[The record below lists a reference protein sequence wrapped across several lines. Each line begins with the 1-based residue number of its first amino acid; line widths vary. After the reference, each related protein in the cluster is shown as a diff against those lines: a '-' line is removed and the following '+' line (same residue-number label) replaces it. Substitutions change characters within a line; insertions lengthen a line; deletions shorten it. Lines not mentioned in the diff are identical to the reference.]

1 MRIRLT
7 LRRDPEPAVDLAVTV
22 DGLASVGD
30 VARELWLADPA
41 RAAEH
46 QGAGRAG
53 AEAGALAGLT
63 LRVEESVLAGGMTG
77 RVLDPEGTF
86 LESGLRQG
94 STVSLSR
101 VAVRGASDRA
111 AGHGAPGPDSGGRV
125 TAVDRG
131 PAAATLRVVSG
142 PDAGKEF
149 SLPVGASLIGRGAG
163 ADVALGD
170 PLVSKRH
177 ARITVGETIEIA
189 DLNSSN
195 GLVMDGLT
203 VSKAVL
209 SSSDAVTLGDSTVS
223 VVGLG
228 HSAGRT
234 QTSPLVPF
242 NRSPRVVPRFPP
254 QARELPEGPQRP
266 TTQPFPIVML
276 FVPVLMGAVMFMVL
290 QSVVSIVFM
299 AMMPLFAVGMW
310 FEYRRHA
317 RRELREETRL
327 FEERLAEFGRQIT
340 ELQTVERA
348 VRLQEAPSVAETVE
362 SIYRL
367 GPLLWTHAP
376 EHREFLT
383 VRLGLGTVPSRVS
396 VTVPPEGRTLPE
408 FTRRLH
414 EAQGRFA
421 VLDAV
426 PVTASL
432 RQGGGLGV
440 AGPRGLV
447 ENVARGILLQI
458 AGLHSPAEVVI
469 AGLASHGSKERW
481 EWLQWLPHVGSSHS
495 PLTGDHLAAG
505 SAAGMLLLTRL
516 EDLLAVR
523 TAGPDGQG
531 GPGGAAGRRGAVRE
545 EQDGTSEPIVPTVVV
560 LVEDDAPVD
569 RGRLTRIAELGP
581 DVGLHVVWVAAGAE
595 QLPQCCRDFIVVDGE
610 HGATSGQVRL
620 GRHTYPVSC
629 ESVDEALAVQLGRM
643 LTPIVDVGKP
653 VDDDS
658 DLPRSVS
665 YVTLAGAEIADDA
678 GTVAERWQQSNS
690 VRASAVANPKAKGTL
705 RALVG
710 SKGVEQFFLDLK
722 NEGPHALVGGTTGAG
737 KSEFLQSWV
746 LGMASAYSPD
756 RVTFLFVDY
765 KGGAA
770 FADCVSL
777 PHTVGLVTDLS
788 PHLVRRAL
796 TSLRAELHY
805 REHLFNRKK
814 AKDLLAM
821 ERAADPD
828 TPPYLVIVV
837 DEFAAL
843 ATEVPEFVEGVVDV
857 AARGRSLGLHLILA
871 TQRPAGVIRDSLRAN
886 TNLRI
891 ALRMADEADSE
902 DILGEKT
909 AAYFDP
915 GIPGRGAAKTGP
927 GRIQGFQT
935 GYASGWTTERPALPR
950 IDIAEMDFGTGA
962 AWERPAD
969 LVDAEPEAEGPND
982 IARMVRTIS
991 TAADRIG
998 LEMPRKPWLAELPQT
1013 YDVARLPNPRTDERL
1028 LLGVV
1033 DDPAHQSQP
1042 TFSYEP
1048 DRDGNMAVYGTGGS
1062 GKSAALRTVAV
1073 AAAITMR
1080 GGPVQVYGID
1090 AGSRG
1095 LHMLEALPHVGAVID
1110 GDDAERVGRLM
1121 RRLSGLVDE
1130 RSERYAA
1137 ARAGSI
1143 GEYRRL
1149 ADRPDE
1155 PRIIVLID
1163 GMGAF
1168 REQYEYSS
1176 DSPVFDLLTQLASDG
1191 RAVGVHLVMTGDRTN
1206 SIPASI
1212 ASSVQKRIIL
1222 RMTGEDDYLMFGQP
1236 KDVVTPQSPPGRG
1249 VVDGLEVQ
1257 LGVLGGNANVALQ
1270 AREITRLAEAMRRQG
1285 VPEAPPVRTLP
1296 DLVAGSALPTD
1307 SGRVALGLEDSLLEP
1322 LYVDPSGA
1330 FMLTGPPGSGRTTAL
1345 AALAAGLRRARP
1357 GVRRVYLG
1365 ARRSALANLPLW
1377 DASFTGEDAV
1387 SAAVDE
1393 LQLDVGVREFA
1404 LFIEGLPEF
1413 DSTLAESGLSA
1424 LITAMDREGLWVVGE
1439 SETAGW
1445 GSAWSL
1451 SQPFKNGRRGLLLN
1465 PAEMD
1470 GDSLLNTSLGRIR
1483 NPRYVPGRGFY
1494 VARGRAY
1501 KVQAAFED
1509 LSAG

>member
-7 LRRDPEPAVDLAVTV
+7 LRRDPAPAADLAVTV
-22 DGLASVGD
+22 DGLATVGD
-30 VARELWLADPA
+30 MARELCLADPA
-41 RAAEH
+41 RA
-46 QGAGRAG
+46 GAGAG
-53 AEAGALAGLT
+53 AADLEGLT
-63 LRVEESVLAGGMTG
+63 LRIEESVLAGGMTG
-77 RVLDPEGTF
+77 RVLDPAENL

-94 STVSLSR
+94 STVSISR
-101 VAVRGASDRA
+101 VDPRA
-111 AGHGAPGPDSGGRV
+111 GSTGTPRI
-125 TAVDRG
+125 DRG

-142 PDAGKEF
+142 PDAGAEF
-149 SLPVGASLIGRGAG
+149 SLPVGASVLGRGAG
-163 ADVALGD
+163 VDVSLTD

-177 ARITVGETIEIA
+177 ARITVGETIEIV

-195 GLVMDGLT
+195 GLVMDGHT
-203 VSKAVL
+203 VSRAALASSDTVTVGDTVL
-209 SSSDAVTLGDSTVS
+209 SAVA
-223 VVGLG
+223 LG
-228 HSAGRT
+228 HGAGRG

-242 NRSPRVVPRFPP
+242 NRSPRVVPRFAL
-254 QARELPEGPQRP
+254 QERELPEGPQRP
-266 TTQPFPIVML
+266 RMQPFPLVML
-276 FVPVLMGAVMFMVL
+276 LVPIAMGAVLFAVL
-290 QSVVSIVFM
+290 QNALSIIFM

-310 FEYRRHA
+310 LEYRRQA
-317 RRELREETRL
+317 KKELREETAL
-327 FEERLAEFGRQIT
+327 FEERLAEAARQIT
-340 ELQTVERA
+340 GLQTLERA
-348 VRLQEAPSVAETVE
+348 VRLQEAPSVAETVD
-362 SIYRL
+362 SVYRL

-383 VRLGLGTVPSRVS
+383 VRLGLGTAPSRVRI
-396 VTVPPEGRTLPE
+396 VAPPQNQTLPE

-414 EAQGRFA
+414 EAVERFSD
-421 VLDAV
+421 LEAV
-426 PVTASL
+426 PITASL

-447 ENVARGILLQI
+447 EDIARGIVLQI
-458 AGLHSPAEVVI
+458 AGLHSPAEVAI
-469 AGLASHGSKERW
+469 AGLASHASKERW
-481 EWLQWLPHVGSSHS
+481 DWLQWLPHVGSPHS
-495 PLTGDHLAAG
+495 PLAGDHLAAG
-505 SAAGMLLLTRL
+505 SAAGTLLLTRL
-516 EDLLAVR
+516 EELLAVR
-523 TAGPDGQG
+523 LREADGA
-531 GPGGAAGRRGAVRE
+531 PRGRRGPLAGDHE
-545 EQDGTSEPIVPTVVV
+545 GMDEPTVPSVV
-560 LVEDDAPVD
+560 VVIEDDAPVD
-569 RGRLTRIAELGP
+569 RGRLTRLAELGP
-581 DVGLHVVWVAAGAE
+581 DAGIHVVWVAASAE
-595 QLPQCCRDFIVVDGE
+595 QLPQCCRDFIVVDAG
-610 HGATSGQVRL
+610 HGATSGHVRL
-620 GRHTYPVSC
+620 GRHTHPVSC

-665 YVTLAGAEIADDA
+665 YVTLAGAEIADDPGA
-678 GTVAERWQQSNS
+678 VAERWQQSNS
-690 VRASAVANPKAKGTL
+690 VRATAVAQPKAKGTL

-710 SKGVEQFFLDLK
+710 SKGVEPFFLDLK

-770 FADCVSL
+770 FAECVDL

-821 ERAADPD
+821 ERAADPE

-843 ATEVPEFVEGVVDV
+843 AAEVPEFVDGVVDV

-871 TQRPAGVIRDSLRAN
+871 TQRPAGVIKDSLRAN

-909 AAYFDP
+909 AASFDP

-935 GYASGWTTERPALPR
+935 GYASGWTTEEPAEPR
-950 IDIAEMDFGTGA
+950 IDIVEMDFGSGQ
-962 AWERPAD
+962 AWERPAA
-969 LVDAEPEAEGPND
+969 DALGADPGAGARTEGPND
-982 IARMVRTIS
+982 IARMVAAIS
-991 TAADRIG
+991 SAADRTGIS
-998 LEMPRKPWLAELPQT
+998 LPRKPWLAELAHT
-1013 YDVARLPNPRTDERL
+1013 YDLARLPNPRTDERL

-1033 DDPAHQSQP
+1033 DDPARQSQP

-1048 DRDGNMAVYGTGGS
+1048 DRDGNLALYGTGGS

-1073 AAAITMR
+1073 AAAVTVR

-1095 LHMLEALPHVGAVID
+1095 LHMLEGLPHVGAVID
-1110 GDDAERVGRLM
+1110 ADDTERVGRLM
-1121 RRLSGLVDE
+1121 RRLGALVDE

-1137 ARAGSI
+1137 ARAGSV

-1149 ADRPDE
+1149 AGAPDE
-1155 PRIIVLID
+1155 ARIIVLID

-1168 REQYEYSS
+1168 RELYEYSS
-1176 DSPVFDLLTQLASDG
+1176 DSAVFDLLTQLASDG
-1191 RAVGVHLVMTGDRTN
+1191 RAVGVHLVMTGDRTT

-1212 ASSVQKRIIL
+1212 ASSVQKRIVL
-1222 RMTGEDDYLMFGQP
+1222 RMTGEDDYMMFGEP

-1249 VVDGLEVQ
+1249 VVGGLEVQ
-1257 LGVLGGNANVALQ
+1257 LAILGGNANVALQ
-1270 AREITRLAEAMRRQG
+1270 AREIGRLAAAMRRQG
-1285 VPEAPPVRTLP
+1285 VPEAPGVQNLP
-1296 DLVAGSALPTD
+1296 DVVLGAELPAD
-1307 SGRVALGLEDSLLEP
+1307 GGRVPLGIEDASLEP
-1322 LYVDPSGA
+1322 LWVDPSGA
-1330 FMLTGPPGSGRTTAL
+1330 FLLAGAPGSGRTTAL
-1345 AALAAGLRRARP
+1345 VALAAGLRRVRP
-1357 GVRRVYLG
+1357 GVRRVYVG
-1365 ARRSALANLPLW
+1365 ARKSAIASLPLW
-1377 DASFTGEDAV
+1377 DASYTGEDAV
-1387 SAAVDE
+1387 AQAAEE
-1393 LQLDVGVREFA
+1393 LQLDVGTREFA
-1404 LFIEGLPEF
+1404 LFAEGIADF
-1413 DSTLAESGLSA
+1413 DSTLAESALTGLV
-1424 LITAMDREGLWVVGE
+1424 TAMDREGLWVVGE
-1439 SETAGW
+1439 AETSAW
-1445 GSAWSL
+1445 SSAWSL

-1465 PAEMD
+1465 PGEHD

-1483 NPRYVPGRGFY
+1483 SPQYVPGRGYY
-1494 VARGRAY
+1494 VARGRAS
-1501 KVQAAFED
+1501 KVQTAFED
-1509 LSAG
+1509 LAGLARG

>member
-41 RAAEH
+41 RGEE
-46 QGAGRAG
+46 GAPPG
-53 AEAGALAGLT
+53 AFAGLT
-63 LRVEESVLAGGMTG
+63 LRVEESVLAGGMKG
-77 RVLDPEGTF
+77 RILDPEGTF

-101 VAVRGASDRA
+101 VAPRG
-111 AGHGAPGPDSGGRV
+111 GPGGPDNAEGAAP
-125 TAVDRG
+125 AVDRG
-131 PAAATLRVVSG
+131 PAAATLRVVAG

-163 ADVALGD
+163 ADVVLAD

-177 ARITVGETIEIA
+177 ARITVGESIEIA

-209 SSSDAVTLGDSTVS
+209 ASSDAVTLGDTTVS

-254 QARELPEGPQRP
+254 QNRELPEGPQP
-266 TTQPFPIVML
+266 PSKQPFPIVML
-276 FVPVLMGAVMFMVL
+276 IVPILMGTVMFAVL

-299 AMMPLFAVGMW
+299 AMMPLFAIGMW

-317 RRELREETRL
+317 KRELREETRL
-327 FEERLAEFGRQIT
+327 FEERLAEFGRQIA

-383 VRLGLGTVPSRVS
+383 VRLGLGSAPSRVN
-396 VTVPPEGRTLPE
+396 VTVPPEGKTLPE

-414 EAQGRFA
+414 EAQGHFA

-447 ENVARGILLQI
+447 ENVARGILLQL

-469 AGLASHGSKERW
+469 AGLASHESKARW

-495 PLTGDHLAAG
+495 PLPGDHLAAG
-505 SAAGMLLLTRL
+505 SAAGTQLLVRL

-523 TAGPDGQG
+523 AGGPDAPPAGPHR
-531 GPGGAAGRRGAVRE
+531 ALAGRRGPVRE
-545 EQDGTSEPIVPTVVV
+545 DQEGTSEPIVPTVVV

-581 DVGLHVVWVAAGAE
+581 DVGIHVVWVAAGAE

-665 YVTLAGAEIADDA
+665 YVTLAGKEIADDA

-690 VRASAVANPKAKGTL
+690 VRSSAVANPKAKGSL

-746 LGMASAYSPD
+746 LGMANAYSPD

-805 REHLFNRKK
+805 REHLLNRKK

-843 ATEVPEFVEGVVDV
+843 ATEVPEFVDGVVDV

-871 TQRPAGVIRDSLRAN
+871 TQRPAGVIKDSLRAN

-935 GYASGWTTERPALPR
+935 GYASGWTTERPAVPR

-962 AWERPAD
+962 PWERPAD

-991 TAADRIG
+991 TAADRLG
-998 LEMPRKPWLAELPQT
+998 LDMPRKPWLAELPQT

-1033 DDPAHQSQP
+1033 DDPAHQNQP
-1042 TFSYEP
+1042 TFFYEP

-1095 LHMLEALPHVGAVID
+1095 LHMLESLPHVGAVID
-1110 GDDAERVGRLM
+1110 ADDAERIGRLM
-1121 RRLSGLVDE
+1121 RHLSALVDE
-1130 RSERYAA
+1130 RSERFAA

-1176 DSPVFDLLTQLASDG
+1176 ESAVFDLLTQLASDG

-1222 RMTGEDDYLMFGQP
+1222 RMTGEDDYMMFGQP
-1236 KDVVTPQSPPGRG
+1236 KDVLTPQSPPGRG
-1249 VVDGLEVQ
+1249 VVDGLEIQ

-1296 DLVAGSALPTD
+1296 DLVQAAELPTD
-1307 SGRVALGLEDSLLEP
+1307 SGRVALGLEDSDLEP
-1322 LYVDPSGA
+1322 LYADPSGA

-1345 AALAAGLRRARP
+1345 ASLAAGLRRARP
-1357 GVRRVYLG
+1357 GVRRIYLG
-1365 ARRSALANLPLW
+1365 ARKSVLANLPLW

-1413 DSTLAESGLSA
+1413 DSTLAESGLSG

>member
-7 LRRDPEPAVDLAVTV
+7 LRRDPEAAADLAVTV
-22 DGLASVGD
+22 DGLATVGD

-41 RAAEH
+41 RRQE
-46 QGAGRAG
+46 GRVS
-53 AEAGALAGLT
+53 AGALAGLT
-63 LRVEESVLAGGMTG
+63 LRVDESVLAGGMTG
-77 RVLDPEGTF
+77 RVLDPAANL

-94 STVSLSR
+94 STVSISR
-101 VAVRGASDRA
+101 VD
-111 AGHGAPGPDSGGRV
+111 PDSPAGGI
-125 TAVDRG
+125 DRG
-131 PAAATLRVVSG
+131 PAAATLRVLSG

-149 SLPVGASLIGRGAG
+149 SLPAGASLIGRGDG
-163 ADVALGD
+163 VDVPLTD
-170 PLVSKRH
+170 PLASKRH

-195 GLVMDGLT
+195 GLVVDGHT
-203 VSKAVL
+203 VSRAVL
-209 SSSDAVTLGDSTVS
+209 ASSDAVTLGDTTVS

-228 HSAGRT
+228 HGAGRS

-242 NRSPRVVPRFPP
+242 NRSPRVVPRFP
-254 QARELPEGPQRP
+254 QQERELPEGPQRP
-266 TTQPFPIVML
+266 KDQPFPVVMIMLPIVMG
-276 FVPVLMGAVMFMVL
+276 VVMFVVL
-290 QSVVSIVFM
+290 QSVLSIIFM
-299 AMMPLFAVGMW
+299 AMMPLFAIGMW
-310 FEYRRHA
+310 LEFRRQT
-317 RRELREETRL
+317 RKELREETRI
-327 FEERLAEFGRQIT
+327 FEERLAEFARQMT
-340 ELQTVERA
+340 ELQDVERA
-348 VRLQEAPSVAETVE
+348 VRLQEAPSVAETVD
-362 SIYRL
+362 SVYRL

-376 EHREFLT
+376 EHREFLS
-383 VRLGLGTVPSRVS
+383 VRLGLGAAPSRVRVS
-396 VTVPPEGRTLPE
+396 VPKEGQTLPE

-414 EAQGRFA
+414 ETAERFA
-421 VLDAV
+421 VVDAV
-426 PVTASL
+426 PITASL
-432 RQGGGLGV
+432 RQGGGLGI

-447 ENVARGILLQI
+447 ENVARGVVLQV
-458 AGLHSPAEVVI
+458 AGLHSPAEVAI
-469 AGLASHGSKERW
+469 AGLASHESKERW
-481 EWLQWLPHVGSSHS
+481 AWLQWLPHVGSPHS
-495 PLTGDHLAAG
+495 PLAGDHLAAG
-505 SAAGMLLLTRL
+505 SAAGSLLLMRL
-516 EDLLAVR
+516 EELLAVR
-523 TAGPDGQG
+523 AGADPSSS
-531 GPGGAAGRRGAVRE
+531 AALRAAGGRRGPVKDE
-545 EQDGTSEPIVPTVVV
+545 HEGTTEAIVPTVVV

-581 DVGLHVVWVAAGAE
+581 DVGIHVVWVAAGAE

-629 ESVDEALAVQLGRM
+629 ESVDAALAVQLGRM
-643 LTPIVDVGKP
+643 MTPVVDVGKP

-665 YVTLAGAEIADDA
+665 YVTLAGKEIADDA
-678 GTVAERWQQSNS
+678 AAVAERWRQSNS
-690 VRASAVANPKAKGTL
+690 VRGTAVPNPKAKGSL

-710 SKGVEQFFLDLK
+710 SKGVEPFFLDLK
-722 NEGPHALVGGTTGAG
+722 NDGPHALVGGTTGAG

-770 FADCVSL
+770 FADCVHL

-805 REHLFNRKK
+805 REHLLNRKK
-814 AKDLLAM
+814 AKDLLSM
-821 ERAADPD
+821 ERAGDPD

-843 ATEVPEFVEGVVDV
+843 ATEVPEFVDGVVDV

-871 TQRPAGVIRDSLRAN
+871 TQRPAGVIKDNLRAN

-915 GIPGRGAAKTGP
+915 SIPGRGAAKTGP
-927 GRIQGFQT
+927 GRVQGFQT
-935 GYASGWTTERPALPR
+935 GYASGWTTDRPAKPR

-962 AWERPAD
+962 SWESPAD
-969 LVDAEPEAEGPND
+969 PADRGPETEGPND
-982 IARMVRTIS
+982 IARMVRTVS
-991 TAADRIG
+991 TAADRLAIDV
-998 LEMPRKPWLAELPQT
+998 PRKPWLAELPPT
-1013 YDVARLPNPRTDERL
+1013 YDFAKLPNPRTDERL

-1048 DRDGNMAVYGTGGS
+1048 DRDGNMALYGTGGA
-1062 GKSAALRTVAV
+1062 GKSAGLRTIAV
-1073 AAAITMR
+1073 ASAVTVR
-1080 GGPVQVYGID
+1080 GGPVHVYGID

-1095 LHMLEALPHVGAVID
+1095 LHMLADLPHVGAVID
-1110 GDDAERVGRLM
+1110 ADDAERVGRLM
-1121 RRLSGLVDE
+1121 RHLAALVDE
-1130 RSERYAA
+1130 RSDRYAA
-1137 ARAGSI
+1137 ARAGTI

-1155 PRIIVLID
+1155 ARIIVLID

-1168 REQYEYSS
+1168 RELYEYSA
-1176 DSPVFDLLTQLASDG
+1176 DNDVFDLLTQLASDG

-1212 ASSVQKRIIL
+1212 AASVQKRIVL
-1222 RMTGEDDYLMFGQP
+1222 RMTGEDDYMMFGQP

-1257 LGVLGGNANVALQ
+1257 LAVLGGNANVAVQ
-1270 AREITRLAEAMRRQG
+1270 AREVVRLAAAMRRQG
-1285 VPEAPPVRTLP
+1285 VAEAPGIRNLP
-1296 DLVAGSALPTD
+1296 DVVVGADLPLD
-1307 SGRVALGLEDSLLEP
+1307 SGRVALGLEDSTLEP
-1322 LYVDPSGA
+1322 LFVDPSGA
-1330 FMLTGPPGSGRTTAL
+1330 FMLSGPPGSGRTTAL
-1345 AALAAGLRRARP
+1345 VALAAALRRARP
-1357 GVRRVYLG
+1357 EVRRVYVG
-1365 ARRSALANLPLW
+1365 PRKSPIAGLPLW
-1377 DASFTGEDAV
+1377 DASYVGEDAV
-1387 SAAVDE
+1387 AAAADG

-1404 LFIEGLPEF
+1404 LFVEGLPEF
-1413 DSTLAESGLSA
+1413 DSTLAEAGLSS
-1424 LITAMDREGLWVVGE
+1424 LITSMDREGLWVVGE
-1439 SETAGW
+1439 SETSGW
-1445 GSAWSL
+1445 SSAWSL

-1465 PAEMD
+1465 PTEMD
-1470 GDSLLNTSLGRIR
+1470 GDSLLSTSLGRIR
-1483 NPRYVPGRGFY
+1483 NPKYVPGRGYY
-1494 VARGRAY
+1494 VARGRAH
-1501 KVQAAFED
+1501 KVQTAYED
-1509 LSAG
+1509 LAV

>member
-1 MRIRLT
+1 
-7 LRRDPEPAVDLAVTV
+7 
-22 DGLASVGD
+22 
-30 VARELWLADPA
+30 
-41 RAAEH
+41 
-46 QGAGRAG
+46 
-53 AEAGALAGLT
+53 
-63 LRVEESVLAGGMTG
+63 
-77 RVLDPEGTF
+77 
-86 LESGLRQG
+86 
-94 STVSLSR
+94 
-101 VAVRGASDRA
+101 
-111 AGHGAPGPDSGGRV
+111 
-125 TAVDRG
+125 
-131 PAAATLRVVSG
+131 
-142 PDAGKEF
+142 
-149 SLPVGASLIGRGAG
+149 
-163 ADVALGD
+163 
-170 PLVSKRH
+170 
-177 ARITVGETIEIA
+177 
-189 DLNSSN
+189 
-195 GLVMDGLT
+195 
-203 VSKAVL
+203 
-209 SSSDAVTLGDSTVS
+209 
-223 VVGLG
+223 
-228 HSAGRT
+228 
-234 QTSPLVPF
+234 
-242 NRSPRVVPRFPP
+242 
-254 QARELPEGPQRP
+254 
-266 TTQPFPIVML
+266 
-276 FVPVLMGAVMFMVL
+276 
-290 QSVVSIVFM
+290 
-299 AMMPLFAVGMW
+299 
-310 FEYRRHA
+310 
-317 RRELREETRL
+317 
-327 FEERLAEFGRQIT
+327 
-340 ELQTVERA
+340 
-348 VRLQEAPSVAETVE
+348 VE

-383 VRLGLGTVPSRVS
+383 VRLGLGTAPSRVT

-408 FTRRLH
+408 FTQRLH
-414 EAQGRFA
+414 EAQEHFA
-421 VLDAV
+421 TVDAV

-447 ENVARGILLQI
+447 ENVARGIVLQI
-458 AGLHSPAEVVI
+458 AGLHSPAEVVL
-469 AGLASHGSKERW
+469 AGIASHGSKARW
-481 EWLQWLPHVGSSHS
+481 EWLQWLPHVGSPHS
-495 PLTGDHLAAG
+495 PLPGDHLAAG
-505 SAAGMLLLTRL
+505 SAAGTQLLTRL
-516 EDLLAVR
+516 EDLLALR
-523 TAGPDGQG
+523 TGPDA
-531 GPGGAAGRRGAVRE
+531 PGGYAGRAGGRRGAVRQE
-545 EQDGTSEPIVPTVVV
+545 HEGTSEPIVPTVVV

-610 HGATSGQVRL
+610 HGATSGHVRL
-620 GRHTYPVSC
+620 GRHTFPVSC
-629 ESVDEALAVQLGRM
+629 ESVDEALAGQLGRM

-653 VDDDS
+653 LDDES

-665 YVTLAGAEIADDA
+665 YVTLAGKEIADDA
-678 GTVAERWQQSNS
+678 GAVAERWQQSNS
-690 VRASAVANPKAKGTL
+690 VRASATANPKAKGTL

-770 FADCVSL
+770 FADCVDL

-805 REHLFNRKK
+805 RERLLNRKK
-814 AKDLLAM
+814 AKDLLAL
-821 ERAADPD
+821 ERAADPE

-843 ATEVPEFVEGVVDV
+843 AREVPEFVDGVVDV

-871 TQRPAGVIRDSLRAN
+871 TQRPAGVIKDSLRAN

-935 GYASGWTTERPALPR
+935 GYASGWTTERPAVPR
-950 IDIAEMDFGTGA
+950 IDIAEMDFGSGT

-969 LVDAEPEAEGPND
+969 LVDAGREAEGPND
-982 IARMVRTIS
+982 IARMVRTVS
-991 TAADRIG
+991 SAADRLG
-998 LEMPRKPWLAELPQT
+998 LAMPRKPWLAELAQT

-1042 TFSYEP
+1042 TFFYEP
-1048 DRDGNMAVYGTGGS
+1048 DRDGNLAVYGTGGS

-1110 GDDAERVGRLM
+1110 CDDAERVGRLM
-1121 RRLSGLVDE
+1121 RHLAAVVDE

-1137 ARAGSI
+1137 ARAGGI
-1143 GEYRRL
+1143 AEYRRL
-1149 ADRPDE
+1149 AGQPDE
-1155 PRIIVLID
+1155 PRVIVFID

-1176 DSPVFDLLTQLASDG
+1176 ESPVFDLLTQLASDG

-1270 AREITRLAEAMRRQG
+1270 ARETTRLAEAMRRQG

-1296 DLVAGSALPTD
+1296 DVVLGAELPAD
-1307 SGRVALGLEDSLLEP
+1307 SGRVALGLEDSTLEP
-1322 LYVDPSGA
+1322 LYVDPAGA
-1330 FMLTGPPGSGRTTAL
+1330 FMVTGPPGSGRTTAL
-1345 AALAAGLRRARP
+1345 ASLAAGLRRAQP

-1365 ARRSALANLPLW
+1365 ARRSALAGLPLW
-1377 DASFTGEDAV
+1377 DGSFTGEDAV
-1387 SAAVDE
+1387 RDAVDE
-1393 LQLDVGVREFA
+1393 LQPDVGVREFA

-1413 DSTLAESGLSA
+1413 DSTPAESGLTG

-1445 GSAWSL
+1445 SSAWSL

-1465 PAEMD
+1465 PGEMD
-1470 GDSLLNTSLGRIR
+1470 GDSLLGTSLGRIR

-1501 KVQAAFED
+1501 KVQTAFED
-1509 LSAG
+1509 TAG

>member
-7 LRRDPEPAVDLAVTV
+7 LRRDPSPAADLAVTV
-22 DGLASVGD
+22 DGLATVAD
-30 VARELWLADPA
+30 VARELYLADPA
-41 RAAEH
+41 RTE
-46 QGAGRAG
+46 GADPAPT
-53 AEAGALAGLT
+53 ALDGLT

-77 RVLDPEGTF
+77 RVLDPAGNL

-94 STVSLSR
+94 STVSVSR
-101 VAVRGASDRA
+101 VDPRA
-111 AGHGAPGPDSGGRV
+111 GGPGSLG
-125 TAVDRG
+125 AVDRG

-142 PDAGKEF
+142 PDAGAEF
-149 SLPVGASLIGRGAG
+149 SLPAGASLIGRGAG
-163 ADVALGD
+163 ADVALTD
-170 PLVSKRH
+170 PLASKRH
-177 ARITVGETIEIA
+177 ARITVGETIEIV

-195 GLVMDGLT
+195 GLVMDGHT
-203 VSKAVL
+203 VSRAVL
-209 SSSDAVTLGDSTVS
+209 ASSDAVTIGETTIS
-223 VVGLG
+223 VVRLGSGLG
-228 HSAGRT
+228 HGTARA

-242 NRSPRVVPRFPP
+242 NRSPRVVPRFPA
-254 QARELPEGPQRP
+254 QEREVPEGPQRP
-266 TTQPFPIVML
+266 KNQPFPIAMVILPMA
-276 FVPVLMGAVMFMVL
+276 MGAVMLVVL
-290 QSVVSIVFM
+290 QNLLSVIFM
-299 AMMPLFAVGMW
+299 AMMPLFSIGMW
-310 FEYRRHA
+310 LEFRRHA
-317 RRELREETRL
+317 KQELREESAL
-327 FEERLAEFGRQIT
+327 FEGRLAEFGRQIT

-383 VRLGLGTVPSRVS
+383 VRLGLGAAPSRVT
-396 VTVPPEGRTLPE
+396 VTTPKEGQTLPE
-408 FTRRLH
+408 FTRRIH
-414 EAQGRFA
+414 EAAERFA

-426 PVTASL
+426 PITASL
-432 RQGGGLGV
+432 RQCGGLGI

-447 ENVARGILLQI
+447 EDIARGVVLQV
-458 AGLHSPAEVVI
+458 AGLHSPAEVAI
-469 AGLASHGSKERW
+469 AALASHESKARW
-481 EWLQWLPHVGSSHS
+481 DWLQWLPHVGSPHS
-495 PLTGDHLAAG
+495 PLAGDHLAAG
-505 SAAGMLLLTRL
+505 SAAGTLLLTRL

-523 TAGPDGQG
+523 TSG
-531 GPGGAAGRRGAVRE
+531 GMTRPTGRRGAVAE
-545 EQDGTSEPIVPTVVV
+545 EHDGATEPIVPTVVV
-560 LVEDDAPVD
+560 IVEDDAPVD
-569 RGRLTRIAELGP
+569 RGRITRLAELGP
-581 DVGLHVVWVAAGAE
+581 DVGIHVVWVAASVE
-595 QLPQCCRDFIVVDGE
+595 QLPQCCRDFVVADGE
-610 HGATSGQVRL
+610 HGATSGHVRL

-658 DLPRSVS
+658 DLPRAVS
-665 YVTLAGAEIADDA
+665 YVTLAGKEIADDA

-690 VRASAVANPKAKGTL
+690 VRSSAVANPKAKGTL

-828 TPPYLVIVV
+828 TPPYLIIVV

-843 ATEVPEFVEGVVDV
+843 ATEVPEFVDGVVDV

-871 TQRPAGVIRDSLRAN
+871 TQRPAGVIKDNLRAN

-915 GIPGRGAAKTGP
+915 AIPGRGAAKTGP

-935 GYASGWTTERPALPR
+935 GYASGWTTDKPAKPR
-950 IDIAEMDFGTGA
+950 IDIVEMDFGSGA
-962 AWERPAD
+962 AWEQPASATAG
-969 LVDAEPEAEGPND
+969 AELEVEGPND

-991 TAADRIG
+991 TAADRLEIG
-998 LEMPRKPWLAELPQT
+998 LPRKPWLEELPQT
-1013 YDVARLPNPRTDERL
+1013 YDFTRLPNPRTDERL

-1033 DDPAHQSQP
+1033 DNPARQSQP

-1062 GKSAALRTVAV
+1062 GKSAALRTIAV
-1073 AAAITMR
+1073 ASAVTVR

-1090 AGSRG
+1090 AGSQG
-1095 LHMLEALPHVGAVID
+1095 LHMLADLPHVGAVID
-1110 GDDAERVGRLM
+1110 ADDAERVGRLM
-1121 RRLSGLVDE
+1121 RHLGAIVDE
-1130 RSERYAA
+1130 RSDRYAA
-1137 ARAGSI
+1137 ARAGTV

-1149 ADRPDE
+1149 ADAPDE

-1168 REQYEYSS
+1168 RELYEYSS
-1176 DSPVFDLLTQLASDG
+1176 ESNVFDILTQLASDG

-1222 RMTGEDDYLMFGQP
+1222 RMTGEDDYMMFNQP

-1249 VVDGLEVQ
+1249 VVDGLELQ
-1257 LGVLGGNANVALQ
+1257 LAILGGNANVAVQ
-1270 AREITRLAEAMRRQG
+1270 AREIGRLAAAMRRQG
-1285 VPEAPPVRTLP
+1285 VPEAPGIRSLP
-1296 DLVAGSALPTD
+1296 DVVAGDRLPLD
-1307 SGRVALGLEDSLLEP
+1307 SGRVAIGIEDTSLEP
-1322 LYVDPSGA
+1322 LFADPSGA
-1330 FMLTGPPGSGRTTAL
+1330 FMLTGPPGSGRTTAIV
-1345 AALAAGLRRARP
+1345 ALAAALRRARP
-1357 GVRRVYLG
+1357 GVRRVYVG
-1365 ARRSALANLPLW
+1365 ARTSAIASLPLW
-1377 DASFTGEDAV
+1377 DASYTGEDAV
-1387 SAAVDE
+1387 SQAAEE
-1393 LQLDVGVREFA
+1393 LQIEVGVREFA
-1404 LFIEGLPEF
+1404 LFAEGITEF
-1413 DSTLAESGLSA
+1413 DSSLAESPLTG

-1439 SETAGW
+1439 AETSAW
-1445 GSAWSL
+1445 SSAWSL

-1465 PAEMD
+1465 PAEHD

-1483 NPRYVPGRGFY
+1483 NPKYVPGRGY
-1494 VARGRAY
+1494 YIARGRAY
-1501 KVQAAFED
+1501 KVQAAYED
-1509 LSAG
+1509 LGGQG